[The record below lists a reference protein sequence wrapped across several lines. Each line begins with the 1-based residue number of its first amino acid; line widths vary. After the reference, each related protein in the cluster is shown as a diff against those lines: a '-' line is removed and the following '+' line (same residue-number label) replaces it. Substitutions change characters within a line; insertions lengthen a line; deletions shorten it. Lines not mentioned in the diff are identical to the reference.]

1 MGWEAAA
8 VRFVRDSRVPA
19 TGCCPQKELVR
30 CCWWPGGHPARLGA
44 GDRPSHLAPS
54 TTGSRRHCWNPPAA
68 L

>member
-30 CCWWPGGHPARLGA
+30 CC
-44 GDRPSHLAPS
+44 
-54 TTGSRRHCWNPPAA
+54 
-68 L
+68 